1 MDKEKIRDRIK
12 AQRKQLSKQE
22 IEDKSAKITL
32 ALFSCDA
39 LKNANTVMVYLANF
53 NEVRTDKI
61 TQRLFQK
68 GKRVVAPITDEEN
81 ISLTPYLFTNEKEL
95 TKGAYGIKEPKRD
108 FRVEK
113 SEIDAVIVP
122 GIAFDENGNRMGFG
136 KGYYDRFLED
146 FCGIKIGICYD
157 FQIIDAIPTNEHDI
171 AMDYIISEENIYVI

>member
-12 AQRKQLSKQE
+12 AHRKQLSKQE

-39 LKNANTVMVYLANF
+39 LKNANTVMVYLASF

-61 TQRLFQK
+61 TEKFLRE
-68 GKRVVAPITDEEN
+68 GKRVVAPVTDEEN
-81 ISLTPYLFTNEKEL
+81 ISLTPYLFTDAKEL
-95 TKGAYGIKEPKRD
+95 TNGAYGIKEPKRD

-113 SEIDAVIVP
+113 SQIDAVIVP
-122 GIAFDENGNRMGFG
+122 GIAFDKNGNRMGFG

-146 FCGIKIGICYD
+146 FCGKKIGICYD